1 MFISKDNYSNCVKRE
16 FQFRQKIPT
25 TRAAHYDEALSSG
38 TKILFTLKA
47 PGTKRQWPTRFSVF
61 LDYLKLQGQTIED
74 NAFKFDN
81 IILIRKDGIT
91 QLQDRYQT
99 F

>member
-1 MFISKDNYSNCVKRE
+1 MFLSKDNYSNCVKRE

-25 TRAAHYDEALSSG
+25 TSAAHYDEALASG
-38 TKILFTLKA
+38 MKILFTSKA
-47 PGTKRQWPTRFSVF
+47 PETKREQPRRFSVF
-61 LDYLKLQGQTIED
+61 LDYLKLQDQTFED
-74 NAFKFDN
+74 NVFKFDN

>member
-1 MFISKDNYSNCVKRE
+1 VFISKDNYSNCVKRE
-16 FQFRQKIPT
+16 FQFRQNIPT
-25 TRAAHYDEALSSG
+25 TRAAHYDEVLSSG
-38 TKILFTLKA
+38 MKILFTSKA
-47 PGTKRQWPTRFSVF
+47 PGTKRQQPRRFSLF

-74 NAFKFDN
+74 NDLKFDN